1 MRVNKSKV
9 RQGHVRPDGLFGSA
23 GAQTPG
29 HMAFP
34 GAGIKCQLL
43 EEGGLGSAAHADGGV
58 VLLDYESAE
67 PRRSSM

>member
-23 GAQTPG
+23 GAQTG

-43 EEGGLGSAAHADGGV
+43 EEGGLGSAHADGGV

-67 PRRSSM
+67 PRRSSL